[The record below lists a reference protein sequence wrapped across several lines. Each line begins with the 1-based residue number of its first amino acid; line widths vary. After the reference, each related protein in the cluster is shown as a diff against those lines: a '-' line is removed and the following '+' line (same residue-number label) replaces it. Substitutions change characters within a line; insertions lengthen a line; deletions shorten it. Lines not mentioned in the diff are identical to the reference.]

1 MPSMLS
7 NSLLALA
14 SATSVAAHGFVKG
27 VSIDGVYQTGWLVD
41 YAYNPT
47 PPESFGWS
55 ETALDLGFV
64 SPAALADPDIIC
76 HLGAKNGAL
85 SATVA
90 AGTTMEVFW
99 SGWPDS
105 HKGPVIDYL
114 ASCKGDCATV
124 DKTTLEFF
132 KIDEKGLEAGSW
144 ASDELMN
151 NNASWAVTI
160 PSTIAPGNYVLR
172 HEIIALHGAG
182 SVNGAQLYP
191 FCLNLEVT
199 GGGSDVPAGTLGTAL
214 YKEDDPGILVNI
226 YVNGLD
232 YVIPGPA
239 LYGSGSGSGSGSGNT
254 TTPVA
259 TSAAA
264 PVATSSALP
273 VATSAAGNSTVPIAT
288 SVAPSAV
295 PTTLA
300 TAIATS
306 APVATSAPEPEA
318 EDDC

>member
-1 MPSMLS
+1 MPSMLT

-41 YAYNPT
+41 YAYNPS

-64 SPAALADPDIIC
+64 SPAALAEPDIIC

-85 SATVA
+85 SAKIA

-114 ASCKGDCATV
+114 ASCKGDCSTV
-124 DKTTLEFF
+124 DKTALEFF

-160 PSTIAPGNYVLR
+160 PATIAPGNYVLR

-182 SVNGAQLYP
+182 SANGAQLYP

-199 GGGSDVPAGTLGTAL
+199 GGGSDVPVGTLGTAL
-214 YKEDDPGILVNI
+214 YKETDPGILVNI
-226 YVNGLD
+226 YTNDLE

-239 LYGSGSGSGSGSGNT
+239 VFGAGSGSGSGNT

-264 PVATSSALP
+264 PVATSTAVP
-273 VATSAAGNSTVPIAT
+273 VSPPFPAGNSTVPVAT
-288 SVAPSAV
+288 GVVLSAV

-300 TAIATS
+300 TAIAT
-306 APVATSAPEPEA
+306 PVATPAPETEG

>member
-1 MPSMLS
+1 
-7 NSLLALA
+7 
-14 SATSVAAHGFVKG
+14 
-27 VSIDGVYQTGWLVD
+27 
-41 YAYNPT
+41 
-47 PPESFGWS
+47 
-55 ETALDLGFV
+55 
-64 SPAALADPDIIC
+64 
-76 HLGAKNGAL
+76 
-85 SATVA
+85 
-90 AGTTMEVFW
+90 
-99 SGWPDS
+99 
-105 HKGPVIDYL
+105 
-114 ASCKGDCATV
+114 
-124 DKTTLEFF
+124 
-132 KIDEKGLEAGSW
+132 
-144 ASDELMN
+144 MN

-226 YVNGLD
+226 YVNDLD

-239 LYGSGSGSGSGSGNT
+239 LYGSGSGSGSSGNT

-264 PVATSSALP
+264 PVATSTALP
-273 VATSAAGNSTVPIAT
+273 VATSAAGNSTVPVAT
-288 SVAPSAV
+288 SVAPSVV

-300 TAIATS
+300 TAVATS
-306 APVATSAPEPEA
+306 AAPVATSAPDAEE

>member
-7 NSLLALA
+7 SSLLALA
-14 SATSVAAHGFVKG
+14 SAASVAAHGFVKG
-27 VSIDGVYQTGWLVD
+27 VSIDGKYQTGWLVD

-55 ETALDLGFV
+55 ETALDNGFV

-114 ASCKGDCATV
+114 ASCKGSCATV

-132 KIDEKGLEAGSW
+132 KIDEKGLENGSW

-160 PSTIAPGNYVLR
+160 PATIAPGNYVLR
-172 HEIIALHGAG
+172 HEIIALHGGG

-199 GGGSDVPAGTLGTAL
+199 GTGTDVPVGTLGTAL

-226 YVNGLD
+226 YVDDLN
-232 YVIPGPA
+232 YIIPGPA
-239 LYGSGSGSGSGSGNT
+239 VYGSGSGSSGNT

-264 PVATSSALP
+264 PVATSAALP
-273 VATSAAGNSTVPIAT
+273 IATSAPGNSTVPVAT
-288 SVAPSAV
+288 SVAASVV
-295 PTTLA
+295 PTTFA
-300 TAIATS
+300 TAVATA
-306 APVATSAPEPEA
+306 APVATPAPESEYD
-318 EDDC
+318 DDC